1 MKRLETVTVE
11 EARMAAAEA
20 LKAIHGV
27 GDEVQG
33 IHDAVKAVGDC
44 VRDVKDMIQG
54 VDDRVK
60 GIGNMVA
67 IGAHRMLKLSSL
79 SSIFIQLRVETTGR
93 QMESGPDVIDS
104 DAESPKTTNGA
115 NNKIEHRVNNMV
127 SDHDILKGAP
137 CGVEN
142 ADHLQGTIKE
152 TEATGR
158 SVKGA
163 HIICNLSLEPLPS
176 VS

>member
-1 MKRLETVTVE
+1 
-11 EARMAAAEA
+11 MAAAEA

-27 GDEVQG
+27 GDGVQG

-60 GIGNMVA
+60 GIGDMVV
-67 IGAHRMLKLSSL
+67 IGAHKMLKPSSL
-79 SSIFIQLRVETTGR
+79 SPVFIQLRVETTGR
-93 QMESGPDVIDS
+93 QMESDPDVIDS
-104 DAESPKTTNGA
+104 DAESPKATNEA
-115 NNKIEHRVNNMV
+115 NNKIEYHVNNMV
-127 SDHDILKGAP
+127 SNHDTLNGAP
-137 CGVEN
+137 GGAEN
-142 ADHLQGTIKE
+142 ADYVQGTIKE

-163 HIICNLSLEPLPS
+163 HIIRKPSPELLPS